1 MDMSLVFVKEE
12 TEEAE
17 AASFIPFTPV
27 HIKTKPLERYN

>member
-1 MDMSLVFVKEE
+1 MDIGLAFVKEE

-27 HIKTKPLERYN
+27 HIKTEPVVR